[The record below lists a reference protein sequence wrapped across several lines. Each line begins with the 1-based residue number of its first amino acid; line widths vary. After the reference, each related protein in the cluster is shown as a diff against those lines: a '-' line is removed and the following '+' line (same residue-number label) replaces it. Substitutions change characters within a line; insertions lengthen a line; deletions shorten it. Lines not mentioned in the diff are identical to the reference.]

1 MKMNKENMYRKI
13 NLLLILLGLMV
24 QGATMHGQ
32 SLKAFLNAAESS
44 FLEKDYYSA
53 LDYYSNAIEFDTT
66 RADLN
71 YKVGES
77 ARLFSAYKE
86 AEKRYEAAVKHD
98 EQKEFPLS
106 QFWLA
111 NMKQQQGKYADAKR
125 GYEMYISE
133 HSGDDAYYTQRAEK
147 ELKACEWAL
156 EKLANPDKSITVTH
170 LDGGVN
176 TEFSEFGARATEDGL
191 YYSSLSFTEVESEN
205 NPSKLLSKVM
215 FSEDKSSAGGVLGE
229 ANKEKLHS
237 AHTAFNKDNSRMYY
251 TICDYFLGNDIK
263 CELYYKDITSEGSY
277 GAETKL
283 PESINLQSYTSTQ
296 PAVGYDAKTGEELL
310 FFVTDKVGGAGKLDI
325 WYSVIGENGNFG
337 NPVNAK
343 ELNTPE
349 DDITP
354 FFHNP
359 SNVLYFSSNGRQSLG
374 GHDVYRSDKGADSFA
389 EAVHL
394 NNPVNTSYNDV
405 YYTLSDDARESY
417 FSSDRLESSYVDTP
431 FEACCYDIYK
441 ADHAEVNIKLNAQTF
456 IKATQDSLV
465 NATVKVIDLSN
476 DKIICEEL
484 NPTGIDHECVLE
496 KDKEYMVIGEKYGME
511 SDTIYVSTKGIYESQ
526 DLMKKLF
533 LGRDKIAV
541 SLDVVDES
549 TGEPIE
555 NATVTIID
563 LTDPSNPDKVLENIN
578 GKASFDLDPNK
589 KYKIVIDAEGYDS
602 QTIIIDGKTDGLGG
616 EINETINMKKRDLN
630 IYLPL
635 ALYFD
640 NDYPKLE
647 SRAVVSQKNYFNKKR
662 LSTSK
667 TYTDTYT
674 PFISK
679 KEKYKDR
686 SIRNLTGEER
696 LIEQQNMDDFFEFD
710 VRGGFEKMG
719 LFLGALI
726 EKLNAGQNFEIQIK
740 GYASPIAGRS
750 YNMELSRR
758 RVHSVEN
765 ELDQFS
771 NGELNQFIEN
781 GSLVITDV
789 SFGENE
795 APSNVSDS
803 ASDVI
808 QSIYS
813 VAASRERR
821 VEVIRINDTSSL

>member
-1 MKMNKENMYRKI
+1 MNKQISNRKMKMLIILGGLVLNCA
-13 NLLLILLGLMV
+13 LL
-24 QGATMHGQ
+24 QGQ
-32 SLKAFLNAAESS
+32 SLKAFLKAAESS
-44 FLEKDYYSA
+44 FVEKDYYSA

-86 AEKRYEAAVKHD
+86 AEKRYEAAVQHD
-98 EQKEFPLS
+98 ENKEFPLS

-125 GYEMYISE
+125 GYELYLSE
-133 HSGDDAYYTQRAEK
+133 NGGDDAYYTQKAEK
-147 ELKACEWAL
+147 ELKACDWAL
-156 EKLANPDKSITVTH
+156 DKLANPDKSIMVTH
-170 LDGGVN
+170 LDGGIN
-176 TEFSEFGARATEDGL
+176 TQFSEFGAIDTEDGL
-191 YYSSLSFTEVESEN
+191 YYSSLSFTEGESEN
-205 NPSKLLSKVM
+205 NPSKLLSKVLL
-215 FSEDKSSAGGVLGE
+215 SDDRSTGGGVLGE
-229 ANKEKLHS
+229 ANREKLHS
-237 AHTAFNKDNSRMYY
+237 AHTAFNKDNTRMYY

-263 CELYYKDITSEGSY
+263 CGLYYKDISESGTY
-277 GAETKL
+277 GEEVML

-296 PAVGYDAKTGEELL
+296 PAVGYDAKTDQELL
-310 FFVTDKVGGAGKLDI
+310 FFVTDKVGGIGKLDI
-325 WYSVIGENGNFG
+325 WYSTVGENGTFSE
-337 NPVNAK
+337 PINAK
-343 ELNTPE
+343 EINTAE

-354 FFHNP
+354 YFHNP

-374 GHDVYRSDKGADSFA
+374 GHDVYRSNKG
-389 EAVHL
+389 EAVFEEPTHL

-405 YYTLSDDARESY
+405 YYTLSDDSRVSY

-456 IKATQDSLV
+456 IKATQDSLI
-465 NATVKVIDLSN
+465 NATVRVIDLSTN
-476 DKIICEEL
+476 EVICEEL
-484 NPTGIDHECVLE
+484 NANNIDHECVLE
-496 KDKEYMVIGEKYGME
+496 KDREYMVIGEKYGME

-526 DLMKKLF
+526 DLVKKLF

-541 SLDVVDES
+541 NLDLVDDK
-549 TGEPIE
+549 TGEPLE

-563 LTDPSNPDKVLENIN
+563 LSDPSNPDKVLENVN
-578 GKASFDLDPNK
+578 GKASFDLDPSK
-589 KYKIVIDAEGYDS
+589 KYKIVIEAEGYDT
-602 QTIIIDGKTDGLGG
+602 QTMIIDGKTDGLGG
-616 EINETINMKKRDLN
+616 EINKTIRMKKRDLN

-647 SRAVVSQKNYFNKKR
+647 SKAVVSNKSYFNKKR

-686 SIRNLTGEER
+686 SARNLQGEER
-696 LIEQQNMDDFFEFD
+696 LIEQQKMDDFFEFD
-710 VRGGFEKMG
+710 VRGGFEKMS
-719 LFLGALI
+719 LFLDALLG
-726 EKLNAGQNFEIQIK
+726 KLNGGQNFEIQIK
-740 GYASPIAGRS
+740 GYASPIAGRA
-750 YNMELSRR
+750 YNMELSKR

-771 NGELNQFIEN
+771 DGLLNEFIEN
-781 GSLVITDV
+781 GQLVVTDV
-789 SFGENE
+789 SFGESE
-795 APSNVSDS
+795 APSDVSDL
-803 ASDVI
+803 ASNTRE
-808 QSIYS
+808 SIYS
-813 VAASRERR
+813 VAASKERR
-821 VEVIRINDTSSL
+821 VEIIRIKDTSSF

>member
-1 MKMNKENMYRKI
+1 MLNCALVE
-13 NLLLILLGLMV
+13 
-24 QGATMHGQ
+24 GQ
-32 SLKAFLNAAESS
+32 SLKAFLKAAESS
-44 FLEKDYYSA
+44 FVEKDYYSA

-86 AEKRYEAAVKHD
+86 AEKRYEAAVQHD
-98 EQKEFPLS
+98 ENKEFPLS

-125 GYEMYISE
+125 GYELYISE
-133 HSGDDAYYTQRAEK
+133 NGGDDAYYTQRAEK
-147 ELKACEWAL
+147 ELKACDWAL

-170 LDGGVN
+170 LDGGIN
-176 TEFSEFGARATEDGL
+176 TQFSEFGAIDSEDGL

-205 NPSKLLSKVM
+205 NPSKLLSKVL
-215 FSEDKSSAGGVLGE
+215 FSEDRSTGGGVLGE

-237 AHTAFNKDNSRMYY
+237 AHTAFNTDKTRMYY

-263 CELYYKDITSEGSY
+263 CGIYYKDISSSGSY
-277 GAETKL
+277 GEEVKL
-283 PESINLQSYTSTQ
+283 PENINLQSYTSTQ
-296 PAVGYDAKTGEELL
+296 PAVGYDAKTDQELL
-310 FFVTDKVGGAGKLDI
+310 FFVTDKVGGVGKLDI
-325 WYSVIGENGNFG
+325 WYSVVGENGNFSE
-337 NPVNAK
+337 PINAK
-343 ELNTPE
+343 EINTAE

-354 FFHNP
+354 YFHNS

-374 GHDVYRSDKGADSFA
+374 GHDVYRSDKS
-389 EAVHL
+389 EAVFEEPVHL

-405 YYTLSDDARESY
+405 YYTLSEDARVSY

-456 IKATQDSLV
+456 IKATQDSLI
-465 NATVKVIDLSN
+465 NATVRVIDLSN
-476 DKIICEEL
+476 DKVICEEL
-484 NPTGIDHECVLE
+484 NPTNIDHECILE

-526 DLMKKLF
+526 DLVKKLF

-541 SLDVVDES
+541 NLDLVDDK
-549 TGEPIE
+549 TGEPLE

-563 LTDPSNPDKVLENIN
+563 LSDPSNPDRVLENVN
-578 GKASFDLDPNK
+578 GKTSFDLDPNK
-589 KYKIVIDAEGYDS
+589 KYKIVIEAEGYDK
-602 QTIIIDGKTDGLGG
+602 QTMIIDGNKDGLGG
-616 EINETINMKKRDLN
+616 EINKTIRMKKRDLN

-647 SRAVVSQKNYFNKKR
+647 SRALVSNKSYFNKKR
-662 LSTSK
+662 LATSK
-667 TYTDTYT
+667 TYTETYT

-686 SIRNLTGEER
+686 SARNLQGEER
-696 LIEQQNMDDFFEFD
+696 LIEQQKMDDFFEFD

-719 LFLGALI
+719 LFLDALVS
-726 EKLNAGQNFEIQIK
+726 KLNAGQNFEIQIK
-740 GYASPIAGRS
+740 GYASPIAGRA
-750 YNMELSRR
+750 YNMELSKR

-771 NGELNQFIEN
+771 NGLLNEFIEN
-781 GSLVITDV
+781 GNLVITDI
-789 SFGENE
+789 SFGEKE

-803 ASDVI
+803 ASNTRE
-808 QSIYS
+808 SIYS
-813 VAASRERR
+813 VAASKERR
-821 VEVIRINDTSSL
+821 VEVIRINNTSSL